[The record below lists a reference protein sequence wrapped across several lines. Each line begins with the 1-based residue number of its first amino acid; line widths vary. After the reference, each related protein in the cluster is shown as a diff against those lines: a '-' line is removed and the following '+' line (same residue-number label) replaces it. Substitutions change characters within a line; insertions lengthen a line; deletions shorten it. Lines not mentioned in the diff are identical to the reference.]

1 MNGLIPKEKQ
11 LYLPYSKRIVSMVY
25 FDASAVFASLLSCPT
40 LNQDEYFLFH
50 DQKDPFAQPSK
61 SADVGDINTGR
72 CYRKTYDA
80 LVKKVG
86 VDIILP
92 TILAM
97 DKTHIDLAGHLQMEP
112 ITMLHGLLKHGMRSK
127 PIAMR
132 ILGYINHSSPAHFPQ
147 QKTDKTTTN
156 SNAPNCL
163 LPPAPLKRLQNISW
177 PTYIL
182 NKMHMQIDFILEHS
196 GFLRLQNHGFK

>member
-1 MNGLIPKEKQ
+1 
-11 LYLPYSKRIVSMVY
+11 
-25 FDASAVFASLLSCPT
+25 
-40 LNQDEYFLFH
+40 
-50 DQKDPFAQPSK
+50 
-61 SADVGDINTGR
+61 
-72 CYRKTYDA
+72 
-80 LVKKVG
+80 
-86 VDIILP
+86 
-92 TILAM
+92 M

>member
-1 MNGLIPKEKQ
+1 
-11 LYLPYSKRIVSMVY
+11 
-25 FDASAVFASLLSCPT
+25 
-40 LNQDEYFLFH
+40 
-50 DQKDPFAQPSK
+50 
-61 SADVGDINTGR
+61 
-72 CYRKTYDA
+72 
-80 LVKKVG
+80 VKKVG

-156 SNAPNCL
+156 SNAPNRL
-163 LPPAPLKRLQNISW
+163 LPPGTVIADAPLKRLQNISW

-196 GFLRLQNHGFK
+196 GFLRLQTMALNGIYTTTSRYTPLCYTHLFPSSSETTRVMIVFVGITLLVSKRSSNFVASVNVQLLNLGTRRQSTVIEKQA